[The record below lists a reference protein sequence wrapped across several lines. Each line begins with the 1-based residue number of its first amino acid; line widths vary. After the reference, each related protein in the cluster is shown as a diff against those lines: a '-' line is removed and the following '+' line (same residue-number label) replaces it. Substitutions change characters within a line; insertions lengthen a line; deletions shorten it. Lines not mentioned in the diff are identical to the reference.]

1 MENKGIIRDK
11 MHHFDEEYED
21 VGHGAMEPWRATQ
34 DTLYMKTKYIIA
46 MKNKC
51 QIT

>member
-21 VGHGAMEPWRATQ
+21 VGHGAMESHRRRFIYE
-34 DTLYMKTKYIIA
+34 DKIHHC
-46 MKNKC
+46 NEE
-51 QIT
+51 